1 MNQRASQRLGLEAA
15 LRKGFRDGEFV
26 LYYQPRVDAASRR
39 VVALEALLRWASP
52 SRGVV
57 APGEF
62 IGVLEDTGMMNIVG
76 EWVLRSACT
85 QVCRWRAEGKA
96 PLRVSVNVSSVQF
109 QNNAFVP
116 MVQRVLRETGAPPEL
131 IELELTESLL
141 MANVE
146 LARAT
151 IGALKALGLQISI
164 DDFGTGYSS
173 LNYLRQ
179 FAVDYLK
186 IDRSFVND
194 IAGNSRDRAV
204 VVAIIE
210 LAKALDIAVVAEGV
224 ETSSQAKFFAD
235 AQCHELQGFLFCR
248 PLPID
253 RLESHLAAVSKAGG
267 VTRSTAW
274 DSVRGLL
281 QAS

>member
-1 MNQRASQRLGLEAA
+1 LK
-15 LRKGFRDGEFV
+15 KGFRDGEFT
-26 LYYQPRVDAASRR
+26 LYYQPRVDAGQRR
-39 VVALEALLRWASP
+39 VVALEALLRWVSP

-57 APGEF
+57 PPGEF
-62 IGVLEDTGMMNIVG
+62 IGVLEDTRMMNIVG

-85 QVCRWRAEGKA
+85 QIGRWRAQGMA

-109 QNNAFVP
+109 QNSGFVA

-131 IELELTESLL
+131 VELELTESLL
-141 MANVE
+141 MADVDH
-146 LARAT
+146 ARTT
-151 IGALKALGLQISI
+151 IDALKALGLRLSI

-179 FAVDYLK
+179 FAVDFLK
-186 IDRSFVND
+186 IDRSFVVD
-194 IAGNSRDRAV
+194 IASNPRDRAV

-224 ETSSQAKFFAD
+224 ETESQATFFAEARCD
-235 AQCHELQGFLFCR
+235 ELQGFLFCR
-248 PLPID
+248 PLPVD
-253 RLESHLAAVSKAGG
+253 RLEAHLGAASEAEADLRQTVLN
-267 VTRSTAW
+267 
-274 DSVRGLL
+274 SVRGLL